1 MSNNLTYYHKTEERL
16 NVYTHLIGLGLS
28 IVALILLIQKS
39 INQDSGLYLVSFTVF
54 GVSLII
60 LYTASTL
67 YHASKK
73 PKLRERLNI
82 FDHASIYVL
91 IAGTY
96 TPFVLITLKG
106 VVGWWFFGIIWSI
119 AIIGVILKFFFTG
132 RYDKLST
139 AMYVFMGWIIVF
151 AIKPLIE
158 NLEVEGLQWLFFGG
172 VFYTLGAIIYSLRK
186 IKFNHVIF
194 HVFVLLGSFSH
205 FMAIYFYV

>member
-1 MSNNLTYYHKTEERL
+1 MSNNLTFYHKTEERL

-39 INQDSGLYLVSFTVF
+39 IDQDSVLYLVSFTVF

-106 VVGWWFFGIIWSI
+106 VVGWWFFGIIWLI

-139 AMYVFMGWIIVF
+139 VMYVFMGWIIVF

-158 NLEVEGLQWLFFGG
+158 NLGVEGLQWLFFGG
-172 VFYTLGAIIYSLRK
+172 IFYTLGAIIYSLRK